1 MVTDKTIL
9 TPGPKLPERQHAG
22 WQVSRKPE
30 SNTAEELGTPK
41 GGGDTEVNGKE
52 SDKKKKKKKHK
63 KEKKK
68 KKKKKKEK
76 SKKKYEQLSESDE
89 EEEEEKEKQKNKKQK
104 NDRSE
109 EQNRS
114 EEKSKS
120 KKQKRKHKG
129 YDDDDE
135 NNANPS
141 KKPCLV
147 SYADSSS
154 SSSDE
159 HATSSR
165 EAGKSGNVDSQ
176 GSTTES
182 RVPVIHD
189 DEPRKKSA
197 ARRATWDG
205 SRDSSTVAQLLSGSK
220 GLHGYGSSVASW
232 EGGENVVDSSGGKPE
247 RKRQRRDSWDED
259 YDRGKEKKVQKKKG
273 IRERH
278 FNGNPFQREHDKRS
292 TNQGF
297 KERFS
302 RQPSKNNHSHHGHF
316 SKSHSSRKYRR
327 LSS

>member
-1 MVTDKTIL
+1 MALSNIKWHFYRLIVQKYCYLKARATTPWKVTPKTTTEPLFGPMSPPPPGTAPPQPSPSPAMSDTSSTSSVIGKTGEWTVIDKTIL

-76 SKKKYEQLSESDE
+76 SKKKYDQLSESDE
-89 EEEEEKEKQKNKKQK
+89 EEKEEEKEKQKKKNQK
-104 NDRSE
+104 NDRSK

-114 EEKSKS
+114 EEKSES
-120 KKQKRKHKG
+120 KKKKRKHKG
-129 YDDDDE
+129 YDDDE

-147 SYADSSS
+147 SYANSSS

-182 RVPVIHD
+182 RGVCIC
-189 DEPRKKSA
+189 
-197 ARRATWDG
+197 
-205 SRDSSTVAQLLSGSK
+205 
-220 GLHGYGSSVASW
+220 LHSIA
-232 EGGENVVDSSGGKPE
+232 
-247 RKRQRRDSWDED
+247 
-259 YDRGKEKKVQKKKG
+259 
-273 IRERH
+273 
-278 FNGNPFQREHDKRS
+278 FGNIWW
-292 TNQGF
+292 
-297 KERFS
+297 
-302 RQPSKNNHSHHGHF
+302 
-316 SKSHSSRKYRR
+316 
-327 LSS
+327 